1 MLFQNNMTKLTVYQV
16 LKPIQLNQLR
26 VLTVNLW
33 MMQLVSLV
41 TTLALVQDSINNL
54 SNLPILVNF

>member
-16 LKPIQLNQLR
+16 LKLIQLNQLQ
-26 VLTVNLW
+26 VLTENLW

-54 SNLPILVNF
+54 C

>member
-16 LKPIQLNQLR
+16 LKPIQLNQLQ

>member
-16 LKPIQLNQLR
+16 LKPIQLNQLQ
-26 VLTVNLW
+26 VLTENLW

-41 TTLALVQDSINNL
+41 TTLALVQDLINNL